1 MKPVS
6 DIVDLTPPATATAT
20 ASSVKVP
27 SRAADLYELTK
38 PRMNF
43 LVVITT
49 MVGFMLASPRGR
61 TDWVLLLHT
70 ILGTA
75 LCAASAS
82 VLNQLMERRYDALM
96 PRTRNRPLP
105 AGRIA
110 PSEALWFG
118 LSLAIVGVSYLA
130 LLVNVL
136 TSLLGLVTIAWYLG
150 LYTPAKRSTSLN
162 TVIGA
167 VPGAIP
173 PMMGFTAAQGALSPA
188 ALALFGILFFWQMP
202 HFLAIA
208 ILYRND
214 YRLGGF
220 KMLPCVE
227 DDGSMPITGRMI
239 VLYAIALIPVSLMPV
254 ILNVAGPAYFTAAVL
269 LGLAFLSFAVSCA
282 VTGTRTDARKL
293 FFASIIYLPLLLAG
307 MMLDKTS

>member
-1 MKPVS
+1 MKPAS
-6 DIVDLTPPATATAT
+6 NIVDLAPPATATTSA
-20 ASSVKVP
+20 ARAP
-27 SRAADLYELTK
+27 SRAADFYELTK
-38 PRMNF
+38 PRMNV

-49 MVGFMLASPRGR
+49 MVGFLLASARGH
-61 TDWVLLLHT
+61 TDWILLLHA
-70 ILGTA
+70 IIGTA

-82 VLNQLMERRYDALM
+82 VLNQLIERRYDALM
-96 PRTRNRPLP
+96 PRTRRRPLP
-105 AGRIA
+105 ARRIV

-118 LSLAIVGVSYLA
+118 VSLAIVGVAYLA
-130 LLVNVL
+130 LLVNLL
-136 TSLLGLVTIAWYLG
+136 TALLGLVTIAWYLG
-150 LYTPAKRSTSLN
+150 LYTPAKRITSLN

-173 PMMGFTAAQGALSPA
+173 PMMGFTAAHGALSPA
-188 ALALFGILFFWQMP
+188 ALSLFGILFFWQMP

-227 DDGSMPITGRMI
+227 DDDAMPITGRMM
-239 VLYAIALIPVSLMPV
+239 VLYSIALIPVSLMPV
-254 ILNVAGPAYFTAAVL
+254 ILNIAGAAYFTAAVL

-282 VTGTRTDARKL
+282 VTATRADARKL
-293 FFASIIYLPLLLAG
+293 FFASIIYLPLLLVA
-307 MMLDKTS
+307 MMLDKTA